1 MVACLLSAQMTM
13 TDTPKVREAG
23 NSSGVILQKRIL
35 DEMGVKDARA
45 FMDSHQNAFREI
57 AE

>member
-1 MVACLLSAQMTM
+1 MTM